1 MIINLKKRYNMYIR
15 KQKYFL
21 YNYKILKAPDF
32 LIKIQEKLAN
42 ISFVRWLLWKL
53 KSKIKYFLKNI
64 FINIKNK

>member
-1 MIINLKKRYNMYIR
+1 MILNLKKRYNMYIR

-21 YNYKILKAPDF
+21 YRYKILKAPDF

-53 KSKIKYFLKNI
+53 KNKIKYFLKI
-64 FINIKNK
+64 SL